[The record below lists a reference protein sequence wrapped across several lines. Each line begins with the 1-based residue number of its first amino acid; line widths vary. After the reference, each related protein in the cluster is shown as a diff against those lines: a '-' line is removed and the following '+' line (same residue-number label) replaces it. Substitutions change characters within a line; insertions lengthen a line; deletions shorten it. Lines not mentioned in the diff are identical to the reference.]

1 MAAIRPNENPA
12 YRDRPAN
19 ASRIVDKT
27 PLISHDSFKY
37 QSHFELIMQID
48 EFDEKILALL
58 QEDASLSAAQIGER
72 IGLSQSQCWRR
83 IDRLDA
89 EGVIERRVALID
101 RKKVG
106 LNVMLFA
113 HVKLAGHN
121 RNALP
126 EFSKAIQD
134 FPEVLECHVLMGN
147 VDFLLRIVTRDVEAY
162 ERFFFERLSQ
172 LPMVQEVNS
181 MIALSQIKSTTVLPI
196 GNGTER

>member
-1 MAAIRPNENPA
+1 
-12 YRDRPAN
+12 
-19 ASRIVDKT
+19 
-27 PLISHDSFKY
+27 
-37 QSHFELIMQID
+37 MQID

-58 QEDASLSAAQIGER
+58 QEDASLSAVQIGER

-83 IDRLDA
+83 IERLDK
-89 EGVIERRVALID
+89 EKVIERRVALID

-126 EFSKAIQD
+126 EFSEAIQA

-147 VDFLLRIVTRDVEAY
+147 VDFLLRIVTRDVDAY

-196 GNGTER
+196 GSGNPGAQGTSASGA

>member
-1 MAAIRPNENPA
+1 
-12 YRDRPAN
+12 
-19 ASRIVDKT
+19 
-27 PLISHDSFKY
+27 
-37 QSHFELIMQID
+37 MQLD
-48 EFDEKILALL
+48 EFDEKILAIL
-58 QEDASLSAAQIGER
+58 QVDASLSAAQIGER

-89 EGVIERRVALID
+89 EGVIERRVALVD

-126 EFSKAIQD
+126 EFSKAIQE

-196 GNGTER
+196 GDAAAHIGGSAGSSSGTP

>member
-1 MAAIRPNENPA
+1 
-12 YRDRPAN
+12 
-19 ASRIVDKT
+19 
-27 PLISHDSFKY
+27 
-37 QSHFELIMQID
+37 MQID

-89 EGVIERRVALID
+89 EGVIERRVALVD

-162 ERFFFERLSQ
+162 E
-172 LPMVQEVNS
+172 
-181 MIALSQIKSTTVLPI
+181 
-196 GNGTER
+196 

>member
-1 MAAIRPNENPA
+1 
-12 YRDRPAN
+12 
-19 ASRIVDKT
+19 
-27 PLISHDSFKY
+27 
-37 QSHFELIMQID
+37 MQLD

-58 QEDASLSAAQIGER
+58 QEDASLSAAQIGDR

-89 EGVIERRVALID
+89 EGVIERRVALVD

-121 RNALP
+121 RSALP
-126 EFSKAIQD
+126 EFSKAIQE

-196 GNGTER
+196 GNARDSAPGGKGGV